1 MRLNIP
7 KINNYNE
14 EIMLLICLIQIIVLV
29 ITIHK
34 IKKIKNKESSPERV
48 IRLKTKRANYH
59 INKNKKLISTENH
72 KRELDHSFNTPT
84 PSSKRIKVDSNYC
97 NKQKRANETEHQLKQ
112 RLGVARNKIS
122 NQTPQQ
128 KSIIKCANKIK
139 QQISRKNKPIN
150 QIKFEIEKF
159 KESIFE
165 LMNQVCEI
173 CHRKFYREGIKN
185 HYINEKIHEN
195 LCKVGFNFN
204 INSKIICCHSCC
216 HSCSSCL
223 SNNKTPAISYLN
235 LLYPGSVP
243 DELDKLNLI
252 EISCISRVKPYMKI
266 MKMNNVF
273 GQASFKGF

>member
-48 IRLKTKRANYH
+48 IRLKNKRANYH

-112 RLGVARNKIS
+112 
-122 NQTPQQ
+122 
-128 KSIIKCANKIK
+128 
-139 QQISRKNKPIN
+139 
-150 QIKFEIEKF
+150 
-159 KESIFE
+159 
-165 LMNQVCEI
+165 
-173 CHRKFYREGIKN
+173 
-185 HYINEKIHEN
+185 
-195 LCKVGFNFN
+195 
-204 INSKIICCHSCC
+204 
-216 HSCSSCL
+216 
-223 SNNKTPAISYLN
+223 
-235 LLYPGSVP
+235 
-243 DELDKLNLI
+243 
-252 EISCISRVKPYMKI
+252 
-266 MKMNNVF
+266 
-273 GQASFKGF
+273 

>member
-1 MRLNIP
+1 M
-7 KINNYNE
+7 
-14 EIMLLICLIQIIVLV
+14 
-29 ITIHK
+29 
-34 IKKIKNKESSPERV
+34 KIKNKESSPERV
-48 IRLKTKRANYH
+48 IRLKNKRANYH
-59 INKNKKLISTENH
+59 NNKKKKLISAENH

-112 RLGVARNKIS
+112 RLQDARNKIS
-122 NQTPQQ
+122 NQTPEQ
-128 KSIIKCANKIK
+128 KSISKCANKIQ
-139 QQISRKNKPIN
+139 QQISRKNKPIK
-150 QIKFEIEKF
+150 QLIEIEKF

-185 HYINEKIHEN
+185 HTINEKIHEN
-195 LCKVGFNFN
+195 LSKVGFKFN
-204 INSKIICCHSCC
+204 VNSKIICC

-223 SNNKTPAISYLN
+223 SNNKVPAISYLN
-235 LLYPGSVP
+235 LLDPGSVP
-243 DELDKLNLI
+243 DQLEKLNLI

-273 GQASFKGF
+273 GQASFKGLKYIFELLFKFLIS

>member
-1 MRLNIP
+1 MS
-7 KINNYNE
+7 
-14 EIMLLICLIQIIVLV
+14 
-29 ITIHK
+29 
-34 IKKIKNKESSPERV
+34 KE
-48 IRLKTKRANYH
+48 
-59 INKNKKLISTENH
+59 
-72 KRELDHSFNTPT
+72 
-84 PSSKRIKVDSNYC
+84 
-97 NKQKRANETEHQLKQ
+97 
-112 RLGVARNKIS
+112 
-122 NQTPQQ
+122 
-128 KSIIKCANKIK
+128 IK

-150 QIKFEIEKF
+150 QLIEIEKF

-195 LCKVGFNFN
+195 FCKVGFNFN
-204 INSKIICCHSCC
+204 INSKIIFC

-243 DELDKLNLI
+243 DELKKLNLI